1 MAPVGFWLGKI
12 AGSVFL
18 HTQARCPP
26 MTYTY
31 ACIAKFAEF
40 VQLKDYRPPTKKE
53 YVRYVRRFADHL
65 RRDPAAASQDDVRRY
80 YLFLRQH
87 KKFGASAM
95 KVAKCALRSFYRE
108 HLKAGADWTVF
119 EELRIAPPQTLP
131 LVLAREQVAAVL
143 GALREPR
150 YRTALAFIYHTG
162 LRVGEAV
169 RVEVR
174 DLKETHSP
182 HPRLHVRCGKGG
194 KDRYVPLSVSMV
206 EQLRDWWQTHRHPQ
220 WLFPGPGCNWR
231 ERAQPADAAQ
241 RATTHLSVSAVQ
253 NTFRLARAATGIPA
267 EATVHTLRHCYA
279 THLLEEG
286 VSLRLIS
293 QYLGHASLETTL
305 IYTHLT
311 PLNQARTRAALDT
324 LHRATNGH

>member
-1 MAPVGFWLGKI
+1 ML
-12 AGSVFL
+12 
-18 HTQARCPP
+18 
-26 MTYTY
+26 YTY
-31 ACIAKFAEF
+31 PSISKFAQF
-40 VQLKDYRPPTKKE
+40 VQLKDYRQPTKKE
-53 YVRYVRRFADHL
+53 YVRYLLRFADHL
-65 RRDPAAASQDDVRRY
+65 QRDPATASEDDLRRY

-87 KKFGASAM
+87 KKFGPSAM
-95 KVAKCALRSFYRE
+95 KLAKCALRCFYRE
-108 HLKAGADWTVF
+108 DLKLGLDWTVF
-119 EELRIAPPQTLP
+119 EDLRIAPPQTLP
-131 LVLAREQVAAVL
+131 LVLTRQEVAAVL
-143 GALREPR
+143 GAVREPR
-150 YRTALAFIYHTG
+150 LRSVLAFIYHTG

-174 DLKETHSP
+174 DLKDTHSD

-194 KDRYVPLSVSMV
+194 KDRFVPLSVTMV
-206 EQLRDWWQTHRHPQ
+206 EQLRDWWRTHQHPQ
-220 WLFPGPGCNWR
+220 WLFPGPGTHWR
-231 ERAQPADAAQ
+231 ERGLTATQAAA

-253 NTFRLARAATGIPA
+253 HTFRLARATAGIQA

-311 PLNQARTRAALDT
+311 PLNEAKTRAALDC
-324 LHRATNGH
+324 LHRAVHG